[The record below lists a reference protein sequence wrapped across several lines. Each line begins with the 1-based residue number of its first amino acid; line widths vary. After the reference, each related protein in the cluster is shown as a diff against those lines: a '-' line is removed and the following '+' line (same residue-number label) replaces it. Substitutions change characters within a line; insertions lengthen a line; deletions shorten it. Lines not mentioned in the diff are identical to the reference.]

1 MMPTKKIPSTRKKI
15 SKKIAIPNKEI
26 NTSENTPLS
35 GVAYATVIGWL
46 IAYFASSQGL
56 NDYDRFHIR
65 QAFGLHMTMLFF
77 EILGSFSMVPYVL
90 TRLVWLAYIITMV
103 VLMIQAWRN
112 KRIKIVF
119 LGDRFQQWFSFL

>member
-1 MMPTKKIPSTRKKI
+1 MPTKKTPSKREKI
-15 SKKIAIPNKEI
+15 SKKSATPIKEM
-26 NTSENTPLS
+26 NTSENTLLS

-46 IAYFASSQGL
+46 IAYFTSSQGV

-90 TRLVWLAYIITMV
+90 TRLVWLVYIITMV
-103 VLMIQAWRN
+103 VMMIQAWRN
-112 KRIKIVF
+112 KRIKIAL

>member
-1 MMPTKKIPSTRKKI
+1 MPTKKIPSTRKKI
-15 SKKIAIPNKEI
+15 SKKSVTPLKEM
-26 NTSENTPLS
+26 NTSENTLLS
-35 GVAYATVIGWL
+35 GAAYATVVGWL

-77 EILGSFSMVPYVL
+77 EILGAFSMVPYVL
-90 TRLVWLAYIITMV
+90 TRLVWLVYIITMIV
-103 VLMIQAWRN
+103 MMIQAWRN
-112 KRIKIVF
+112 KRIKIVL